1 MKQTLTTTGCS
12 AAVLLVFS
20 LTVEGQAALS
30 ASGANPCADPAADIE
45 LALISKSGPTAGRVR
60 ITGIVK
66 NLGNAAWTATSMSHR
81 LQMVLARRN
90 SEAQPEGEPIQPA
103 IAIQQLAPG
112 QQYRIDYQTNW
123 DTDKKDSHSGFIVRF
138 FELGLVGTR
147 PASSRPDCRS
157 DNNRKEI
164 AAADIDRLFQPA
176 APEKPLKAQSYR
188 LLGGVGVNTVET
200 QFAYSRSSVNAG
212 KLTASVA
219 APYTGTSDEV
229 PINGSSG
236 TAIIRVHIPC
246 DVKETSDPNA
256 QPVTIIY
263 RLWASLSLPGGSGW
277 VPSFS
282 LDQSIPYSALC
293 GPDATGNT
301 N

>member
-12 AAVLLVFS
+12 AVLLLVFS
-20 LTVEGQAALS
+20 LTAEAQTAVSAPAAAL
-30 ASGANPCADPAADIE
+30 CTDPAADIE
-45 LALISKSGPTAGRVR
+45 LALISKSGPIAGRVR

-66 NLGNAAWTATSMSHR
+66 NLGNAAWVAASPSHR
-81 LQMVLARRN
+81 LQLVLARRN
-90 SEAQPEGEPIQPA
+90 SEAQSDGEPVQPA

-112 QQYRIDYQTNW
+112 EQYRIDYQTNW
-123 DTDKKDSHSGFIVRF
+123 DTDKKDSRPGFIVRF
-138 FELGLVGTR
+138 FESGQVGAR

-176 APEKPLKAQSYR
+176 EPEKSLKAQSYR

-200 QFAYSRSSVNAG
+200 QLAYNRSSSNAG

-219 APYTGTSDEV
+219 APYAGTSDEV

-236 TAIIRVHIPC
+236 TAKIRVHIPC
-246 DVKETSDPNA
+246 DMKETSDPIA
-256 QPVTIIY
+256 QPVTITY
-263 RLWASLSLPGGSGW
+263 RLWGSLSLPGGSGW

-282 LDQSIPYSALC
+282 VEQSIPYRALC
-293 GPDATGNT
+293 SPDATGNT

>member
-1 MKQTLTTTGCS
+1 MKYASTTTGCC
-12 AAVLLVFS
+12 AAVLLVLS
-20 LTVEGQAALS
+20 LVAEGAVSS
-30 ASGANPCADPAADIE
+30 APGAIPCADPAADIE
-45 LALISKSGPTAGRVR
+45 LALISKSGPGSGRVR

-66 NLGNAAWTATSMSHR
+66 NLGNAAWVATSPSHR
-81 LQMVLARRN
+81 LQIVLARRN
-90 SEAQPEGEPIQPA
+90 SGASLDGEPVQPA

-123 DTDKKDSHSGFIVRF
+123 DTDKKDSRPGFIVRF
-138 FELGLVGTR
+138 FESGQVGAQ

-176 APEKPLKAQSYR
+176 EPVKSLKAQSYR

-200 QFAYSRSSVNAG
+200 QLAYNRSSSSTG

-219 APYTGTSDEV
+219 APYAGTSDEV

-236 TAIIRVHIPC
+236 TAKIRVHIPC

-256 QPVTIIY
+256 RPVTITY
-263 RLWASLSLPGGSGW
+263 RLWGSLSLPGGSGW

-282 LDQSIPYSALC
+282 VEQSIPYRALC
-293 GPDATGNT
+293 SPDATGNT